1 MTYADSRSG
10 LFMRSVKTVLIILF
24 VLWSIFIL
32 QYFLDI
38 PTYQYGGLFPRSVDG
53 LKGILFSPLL
63 HGSFMHLISNSAPLT
78 VLTVMIL
85 YFYSKVAFESFVWLY
100 LMTGVMVWLFA
111 RPVYHIG
118 ASGVVYAMV
127 SFVFWAGIFVR
138 NLRSIV
144 LSLIVAVLYSGMFL
158 GVLPNEDGI
167 SWESHLLGG
176 VVGIFVAYILREKI
190 KKHDP
195 PAEPV
200 WEEEERKF
208 FLDRD
213 TFDRKKDSYWE

>member
-1 MTYADSRSG
+1 MTSDDSRSG
-10 LFMRSVKTVLIILF
+10 LFIRSVKTALIFLL
-24 VLWSIFIL
+24 VLWSIFIF
-32 QYFLDI
+32 QYLLDI

-78 VLTVMIL
+78 VLTVMIF
-85 YFYSKVAFESFVWLY
+85 YFYRKVAFESMVWLY

-138 NLRSIV
+138 NLKSIV

-190 KKHDP
+190 KKIDP
-195 PAEPV
+195 PKEPI
-200 WEEEERKF
+200 WEEEDKRF

-213 TFDRKKDSYWE
+213 VFDQKKDSYWK

>member
-1 MTYADSRSG
+1 MTYTDSRSG
-10 LFMRSVKTVLIILF
+10 LFIRSVKTVLIILF

-32 QYFLDI
+32 QYLLDI
-38 PTYQYGGLFPRSVDG
+38 PTYQYGGLFPRSIDG
-53 LKGILFSPLL
+53 LKGIFFSPLL
-63 HGSFMHLISNSAPLT
+63 HGSFMHLINNSAPLA

-85 YFYSKVAFESFVWLY
+85 YFYNKVAFESIVWLY

-158 GVLPNEDGI
+158 GVLPNEEGI

-195 PAEPV
+195 PEEPV
-200 WEEEERKF
+200 WEEEEKKF

-213 TFDRKKDSYWE
+213 IFDQKKDSYWE

>member
-1 MTYADSRSG
+1 MTYTDSRSG
-10 LFMRSVKTVLIILF
+10 LFIRSVKTVLIILF

-32 QYFLDI
+32 QYLLDI
-38 PTYQYGGLFPRSVDG
+38 PTYQYGGLFPRSIDG
-53 LKGILFSPLL
+53 LKGIFFSPLL
-63 HGSFMHLISNSAPLT
+63 HGSFMHLINNSAPLA

-85 YFYSKVAFESFVWLY
+85 YFYNKVALESIVWLY

-158 GVLPNEDGI
+158 GVLPNEEGI

-195 PAEPV
+195 PEEPV
-200 WEEEERKF
+200 WEEEEKKF

-213 TFDRKKDSYWE
+213 IFDQKKDSYWE

>member
-1 MTYADSRSG
+1 MTSDDSRSG

-32 QYFLDI
+32 QYLLDF

-85 YFYSKVAFESFVWLY
+85 YFYNKVAFESIVWLY

-138 NLRSIV
+138 NIRSIV

-195 PAEPV
+195 PVDPV
-200 WEEEERKF
+200 WEEEEKKF

-213 TFDRKKDSYWE
+213 IFDRKKDSYWK

>member
-10 LFMRSVKTVLIILF
+10 LFIRSVKTVLIILF

-32 QYFLDI
+32 QYLLDI
-38 PTYQYGGLFPRSVDG
+38 PTYQYGGLFPRSIDG
-53 LKGILFSPLL
+53 LKGIFFSPLL
-63 HGSFMHLISNSAPLT
+63 HGSFMHLINNSAPLA

-85 YFYSKVAFESFVWLY
+85 YFYNKVAFESIVWLY

-158 GVLPNEDGI
+158 GVLPNEEGI

-195 PAEPV
+195 PEEPV
-200 WEEEERKF
+200 WEEEEKKF

-213 TFDRKKDSYWE
+213 IFDQKKDSYWE

>member
-10 LFMRSVKTVLIILF
+10 LFMRSVKIVLIILF

-32 QYFLDI
+32 QYLLDI
-38 PTYQYGGLFPRSVDG
+38 PTYQYGGLFPRSIDG
-53 LKGILFSPLL
+53 LKGIFFSPLL
-63 HGSFMHLISNSAPLT
+63 HGSFMHLINNSAPLA

-85 YFYSKVAFESFVWLY
+85 YFYNKVAFESIAWLY

-158 GVLPNEDGI
+158 GVLPNEEGI

-195 PAEPV
+195 PEEPV

-213 TFDRKKDSYWE
+213 TFDKKKDSYWE